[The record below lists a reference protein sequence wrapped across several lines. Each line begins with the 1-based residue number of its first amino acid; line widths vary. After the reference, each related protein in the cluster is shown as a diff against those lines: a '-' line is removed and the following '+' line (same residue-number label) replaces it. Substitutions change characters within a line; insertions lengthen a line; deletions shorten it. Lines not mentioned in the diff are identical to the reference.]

1 MLEACAVV
9 LQQYSERRHGGDPA
23 ASEQELA
30 AWAAALRGEAR
41 DAAAALRRAVHA
53 ARAAAEAEA
62 AAPPCGGAPADCGG
76 VGGSAVAAA
85 VQQMLQGVQ
94 AAEAALQAGPLDP
107 GAAQALRE
115 CSARLAALLG
125 GAVPA

>member
-1 MLEACAVV
+1 MLDSCAAVM
-9 LQQYSERRHGGDPA
+9 QQYSERRPAGDPL

-30 AWAAALRGEAR
+30 AWAAALRGDAR

-62 AAPPCGGAPADCGG
+62 AAGAACGAAAGR
-76 VGGSAVAAA
+76 GSVDGNAVAAA
-85 VQQMLQGVQ
+85 VQQVLHGVQ
-94 AAEAALQAGPLDP
+94 AAEAALRAGPLDP